1 MTRPKLSANKVRKR
15 KTKFSRINFLSPEIK
30 DVGGTSG
37 SQGDV
42 IILAPPKSYLKEYFG
57 QVGSTTKLKRD
68 FSYF

>member
-1 MTRPKLSANKVRKR
+1 MKIFNSELKIAIMQL
-15 KTKFSRINFLSPEIK
+15 RIQKKNQALI
-30 DVGGTSG
+30 GAIG
-37 SQGDV
+37 SHGDV